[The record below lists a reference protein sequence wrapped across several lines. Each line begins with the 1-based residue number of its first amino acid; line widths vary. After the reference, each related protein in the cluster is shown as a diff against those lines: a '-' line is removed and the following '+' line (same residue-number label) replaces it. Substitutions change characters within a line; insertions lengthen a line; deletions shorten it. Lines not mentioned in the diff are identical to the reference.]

1 MDGLREAEKDGASSG
16 TCLPLDARHGAAT
29 IWSRV
34 AEQAG
39 RWLTER
45 GLQSRDAVLI
55 LPFAQHLAPA
65 RRAWMQQGSWL
76 PRVETTHSLASAL
89 APSGLAEALQI
100 TFDAAIDALSAK
112 ALLAQQSWAQ
122 ALRRQDGRA
131 FDLAVDRLVEA
142 AQQLLRAAHQRA
154 PQQREAFWAE
164 ARIAVQAETPGRF
177 ESALAQVALEWAAS
191 DARPAATDVLF
202 DLRPSAWIVLQAGG
216 ADPLA
221 QALLRRAAERGIPAL
236 ALIADVALDEV
247 AHAPALLEQA
257 LCEDFEDL
265 AQCSAASVLAHLHA
279 GRAPVALIAQ
289 DRVLLRRVRAL
300 LERRGVG
307 LADETGWTLATSPAA
322 AHLMSLLRAC
332 SAQASLDEW
341 LALLKSEPCRQLRG
355 HLDEQALPALEALCR
370 KRGWRRPQ
378 SVRFDDL
385 SEASLSLWRLARSAV
400 RQFTEGPAERSLQD
414 WLDGLKQLLQRLQAD
429 EPLAALDAGQ
439 ALLDALW
446 LQRQPW
452 PGSAHEHML
461 LNTELDHAGFLAWID
476 QTLEAQ
482 QYLPPAPD
490 QAQVIVTPLARAMLR
505 PFGAIVLPGA
515 DAQLGAAT
523 AGPALISDRL
533 ATRLGLPS
541 LQQRRDASALAFAQ
555 MLRADALTLLRCTRQ
570 GSEPLAA
577 SPLLDRLSMAL
588 QRAGLAGMQ
597 VWSDPRAAT
606 EIAPRPQGRAAAHAP
621 GRVPASLSASAIE
634 SLRDCPYQFFARVQ
648 LRLQESPE
656 LEAELDKSD
665 YGSWLHALLHRFHE
679 QRGEQPDAE
688 LLTKLADELA
698 KDLAPAE
705 FLPYRSSF
713 DRFAV
718 RYLEWLA
725 AHEAAGAQYE
735 AGEQSRELQPWA
747 DASHALAPLVLR
759 GRLDRIDR
767 LADGSLLLID
777 YKTGSAA
784 RLKEK
789 VARPPE
795 DTQLAVYAALM
806 RDAGAMLQAQ
816 YLALDD
822 SSGIVA
828 VNHAEVEQSAALLV
842 NGLEQDLLA
851 MEQGAPLPALGEGR
865 ACGFCEMRGLCRRDD
880 WSEEAL

>member
-1 MDGLREAEKDGASSG
+1 MDGQRENNTGDQLS
-16 TCLPLDARHGAAT
+16 LPLDARHGAST
-29 IWSRV
+29 IWTRV
-34 AEQAG
+34 AEQAI
-39 RWLTER
+39 RWLGER
-45 GLQSRDAVLI
+45 GLQTRDAVLI

-65 RRAWMQQGSWL
+65 RRAWMQQGRWL

-122 ALRRQDGRA
+122 ALKRQDGRA
-131 FDLAVDRLVEA
+131 FDLAIDRLVEA

-154 PQQREAFWAE
+154 PHEREAFWAE
-164 ARIAVQAETPGRF
+164 ARVAVQAETPGRF
-177 ESALAQVALEWAAS
+177 EAALGQVALEWAAS
-191 DARPAATDVLF
+191 DARSAATDVLF

-216 ADPLA
+216 TDPLA
-221 QALLRRAAERGIPAL
+221 QALLRRADELGIPTL
-236 ALIADVALDEV
+236 TLIADVELDAV
-247 AHAPALLEQA
+247 ACAPALLEQA
-257 LCEDFEDL
+257 LCEDFEDQ
-265 AQCSAASVLAHLHA
+265 AQRSAASVLAHLHA

-307 LADETGWTLATSPAA
+307 LSDETGWTLATSPAA

-332 SAQASLDEW
+332 SPVASLDEW

-370 KRGWRRPQ
+370 KRGWRTPQ

-400 RQFTEGPAERSLQD
+400 RQFTEGPAERSLQE
-414 WLDGLKQLLQRLQAD
+414 WLDALKQLLQRLQAE
-429 EPLAALDAGQ
+429 EPLLALDAGQ
-439 ALLDALW
+439 ALLDSLW

-461 LNTELDHAGFLAWID
+461 QSTQLDHAGFLAWID

-533 ATRLGLPS
+533 AARLGLPT
-541 LQQRRDASALAFAQ
+541 LQQRREASALAFAQ
-555 MLRADALTLLRCTRQ
+555 LLRADALTLLRCTRQ

-577 SPLLDRLSMAL
+577 SPLLDRLALAL
-588 QRAGLAGMQ
+588 QRAGHAGMQ
-597 VWSDPRAAT
+597 PWSDPRSAT
-606 EIAPRPQGRAAAHAP
+606 AIAPKAQARAAAHAP

-634 SLRDCPYQFFARVQ
+634 SLRDCPYQFFARF
-648 LRLQESPE
+648 LLKLQEVPE

-665 YGSWLHALLHRFHE
+665 YGSWLHALLYRFHE
-679 QRGEQPDAE
+679 ERGTGPDAE
-688 LLTKLADELA
+688 LLTQLADELA

-713 DRFAV
+713 DRFAAS
-718 RYLEWLA
+718 YLAWLSA
-725 AHEAAGAQYE
+725 YEESGAQYE
-735 AGEQSRELQPWA
+735 AGEQSRELQPW
-747 DASHALAPLVLR
+747 SGSGHALAFVALN
-759 GRLDRIDR
+759 GRLDRIDQQ
-767 LADGSLLLID
+767 ADGSRLLID
-777 YKTGSAA
+777 YKTGSVS

-789 VARPPE
+789 ATSQAE

-806 RDAGAMLQAQ
+806 RNAGVPLQAQ

-828 VNHAEVEQSAALLV
+828 VSHPEVEQSAALLL

-851 MEQGAPLPALGEGR
+851 LDRGVALPALGEGS
-865 ACGFCEMRGLCRRDD
+865 ACGFCKMRGLCRRDD